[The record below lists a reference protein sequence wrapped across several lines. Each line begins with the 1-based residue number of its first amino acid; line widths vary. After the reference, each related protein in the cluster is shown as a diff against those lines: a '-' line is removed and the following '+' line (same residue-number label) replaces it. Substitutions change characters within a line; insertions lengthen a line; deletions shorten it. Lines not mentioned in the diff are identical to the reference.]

1 VEIVS
6 SAVTNVRGDTIDL
19 KMPGAVEINSQSESL
34 LSQFFCTGKI
44 RITETSI
51 IIITVPIRENI
62 APHLMIL
69 SILITIVNPE
79 ISSLYFPWVYRN
91 KTVSVTS

>member
-1 VEIVS
+1 MAIVS

-19 KMPGAVEINSQSESL
+19 KMPGAVEINLQSESL

-51 IIITVPIRENI
+51 IIITVPMRENT
-62 APHLMIL
+62 APHFMIL
-69 SILITIVNPE
+69 SILISIFNPE
-79 ISSLYFPWVYRN
+79 ISSLYFPWVYRH
-91 KTVSVTS
+91 KTVRVTS